1 MSWLIRTGTE
11 RNNVS
16 YGGGSTTKGNYLKRT
31 NSGRNNIQWLNIN
44 SNGTYNLLERY
55 NTTRNGIRWN
65 NLVFSFGPDLT
76 KYLLYTN
83 TAPSDAEYQMI
94 WFASYYAYFY
104 KIGKINSNG
113 YTNISKVYTSSPGR
127 NHNYINIY
135 FKDTSTDMSNII
147 YQYSKI
153 TITGTERDG
162 KAYSYTCDLD
172 KSNGILLSYRTLSDH
187 SYLSLDRWTK
197 YSIIGNNQQDL
208 LSMTFS

>member
-1 MSWLIRTGTE
+1 MSYLIRTGIS
-11 RNNVS
+11 RNS
-16 YGGGSTTKGNYLKRT
+16 ISFGGSNTTSNNYLRRT
-31 NSGRNNIQWLNIN
+31 NSGRNNIQWYTIS

-65 NLVFSFGPDLT
+65 NIVFSFGPDLT

-83 TAPSDAEYQMI
+83 TTPSDAEYQMI
-94 WFASYYAYFY
+94 WYASYYAYFY

-127 NHNYINIY
+127 NSNYINIY

-153 TITGTERDG
+153 TITGTERDE

-172 KSNGILLSYRTLSDH
+172 KNNGILLSYRTQSDY

-197 YSIIGNNQQDL
+197 FSITGNNQQDL

>member
-1 MSWLIRTGTE
+1 MSWLIRTGTG

-44 SNGTYNLLERY
+44 TNGTYDLLERY

-76 KYLLYTN
+76 KYLLHS
-83 TAPSDAEYQMI
+83 PDDGEHQMA

-113 YTNISKVYTSSPGR
+113 YTNISKVGTTSPGR
-127 NHNYINIY
+127 NNNYINIY
-135 FKDTSTDMSNII
+135 FKDTSTDMSTII

-162 KAYSYTCDLD
+162 KAYSYTCNLD
-172 KSNGILLSYRTLSDH
+172 ESNGIALEYRSRTNY
-187 SYLSLDRWTK
+187 SYLMLDGWSR
-197 YSIIGNNQQDL
+197 YSIVGNNQQDL